1 MMTLYEAVAGWLH
14 HQQRKHDKA
23 PDYPEQYIN
32 ELSQYEFLQHLSDA
46 LENAGL
52 MAPDEK

>member
-1 MMTLYEAVAGWLH
+1 MTLYEAVAGWLH